1 MRDRAC
7 YGVKRPSPSGRWL
20 WAALSGLMGLTGWAA
35 GGSCVRADELV
46 AITGGRIIP
55 VVGQE
60 LERGTIL
67 IRNGRIAAVAAEVE
81 VPVEAR
87 VIDATG
93 QTILPGFIDVHSS
106 DPMSQSNERNPNV
119 PFLSVVDTIDPQAL
133 YFDDAR
139 RNGITAVSV
148 VPGNSTMIGGQ
159 TAVVRTAGT
168 YVNDML
174 IASPVGVKLSLRPP
188 SGSRMSHLAALRR
201 ELDRAKGTAAADAGE
216 AADTEPST
224 STDGGNDAGG
234 EGDSPESPPASP
246 PSGQGSEAQQQGLE
260 VLRQLVGGQLL
271 AFIYCDLP
279 MDVVHALELI
289 KAYDLKPIL
298 ILGRECDRAASLL
311 ADLPYPIVL
320 DPRLVYWRT
329 RPNTR
334 REERV
339 DVPAVFHGLGKSFL
353 LQADTTASRQTLGS
367 GYLWYQAAVA
377 VKSGLSREQAI
388 QALTLA
394 PAQALGIDD
403 SVGSIEVGKDADLV
417 ILTGDPLGTLTWV
430 DKTLVGGEVVY
441 DRSQDEFLRRL
452 LEATEQ

>member
-1 MRDRAC
+1 MKDSAC
-7 YGVKRPSPSGRWL
+7 YRMGQPSSWSRLL
-20 WAALSGLMGLTGWAA
+20 WAAWIGLVCGTGWAS
-35 GGSCVRADELV
+35 GELSVRADELV

-55 VVGQE
+55 VVGPE
-60 LERGTIL
+60 LDRGTVL
-67 IRNGRIAAVAAEVE
+67 IRNGRIAALAPELE
-81 VPVEAR
+81 VPPEAR

-133 YFDDAR
+133 YFEDAR

-159 TAVVRTAGT
+159 TVVVRTAGT

-174 IASPVGVKLSLRPP
+174 IAGPVGVKISLRPP

-201 ELDRAKGTAAADAGE
+201 ELDRAKGTAAAD
-216 AADTEPST
+216 T
-224 STDGGNDAGG
+224 SDPAESDSSESVEGSSEEGVGGQAQ
-234 EGDSPESPPASP
+234 ESPEASQT
-246 PSGQGSEAQQQGLE
+246 SGQGADARQQGLE
-260 VLRQLVGGQLL
+260 VLRQLVGGRLL

-289 KAYDLKPIL
+289 KTYDLKPIL
-298 ILGRECDRAASLL
+298 ILGRECDRAAALL
-311 ADLPYPIVL
+311 AEVPYPIVL
-320 DPRLVYWRT
+320 DSRLVYWRT
-329 RPNTR
+329 DPNSR
-334 REERV
+334 REERI
-339 DVPAVFHGLGKSFL
+339 DVPAVFHSLGKTFL
-353 LQADTTASRQTLGS
+353 FQADTNASRQTLGS

-388 QALTLA
+388 HALTLG
-394 PAQALGIDD
+394 PAQALGIDE
-403 SVGSIEVGKDADLV
+403 SVGSIEVGKDADLI

-441 DRSQDEFLRRL
+441 DRSRDEFLRRL

>member
-7 YGVKRPSPSGRWL
+7 YRVSRPSPTGRLL
-20 WAALSGLMGLTGWAA
+20 WAVWMGLVCGTGGVSGLSL
-35 GGSCVRADELV
+35 VQADELV

-55 VVGQE
+55 VVGPE

-67 IRNGRIAAVAAEVE
+67 IRNGRIAAVAAELE

-93 QTILPGFIDVHSS
+93 QTILPGFIDVHSA

-119 PFLSVVDTIDPQAL
+119 PFLSVLDTIDPQAL

-174 IASPVGVKLSLRPP
+174 IANPVGVKISMRPP

-216 AADTEPST
+216 APDSGSSEASEGASE
-224 STDGGNDAGG
+224 GGGD
-234 EGDSPESPPASP
+234 GDSPESAAAAPT
-246 PSGQGSEAQQQGLE
+246 SGQASDAQQQGLE

-289 KAYDLKPIL
+289 KAYELKPIL

-311 ADLPYPIVL
+311 AEVPYPIVL

-329 RPNTR
+329 DPNTR

-353 LQADTTASRQTLGS
+353 FQANTTASRQTLGS

-388 QALTLA
+388 HALTLG
-394 PAQALGIDD
+394 PAEALGIDD
-403 SVGSIEVGKDADLV
+403 SVGSIEVGKDADLI

-441 DRSQDEFLRRL
+441 DRSQDEVLRRL

>member
-1 MRDRAC
+1 
-7 YGVKRPSPSGRWL
+7 
-20 WAALSGLMGLTGWAA
+20 
-35 GGSCVRADELV
+35 
-46 AITGGRIIP
+46 
-55 VVGQE
+55 
-60 LERGTIL
+60 
-67 IRNGRIAAVAAEVE
+67 VAAELE

-93 QTILPGFIDVHSS
+93 QTILPGFIDVHSA

-119 PFLSVVDTIDPQAL
+119 PFLSVLDTIDPQAL

-174 IASPVGVKLSLRPP
+174 IANPVGVKISMRPP

-201 ELDRAKGTAAADAGE
+201 ELDRAKGTAEVDAGE
-216 AADTEPST
+216 APDSSSSEASEGASE
-224 STDGGNDAGG
+224 GGGD
-234 EGDSPESPPASP
+234 GDSQENAAAAPT
-246 PSGQGSEAQQQGLE
+246 SGQVSDAQKQGLE

-289 KAYDLKPIL
+289 KAYELKPIL

-311 ADLPYPIVL
+311 AEVPYPIVL

-329 RPNTR
+329 DPNTR

-339 DVPAVFHGLGKSFL
+339 DVPAVFQGLGKSFL
-353 LQADTTASRQTLGS
+353 FQANTTASRQTLGS

-388 QALTLA
+388 HALTLG
-394 PAQALGIDD
+394 PAEALGIDD
-403 SVGSIEVGKDADLV
+403 SVGSIEVGKDADLI

-441 DRSQDEFLRRL
+441 DRSQDEVLRRL